1 MVRKHAAAPVGL
13 RGLGVRVLRGRT
25 PPRQQVRHR
34 NGVAAANSQALSRD
48 LSDLETSEE
57 RLVLKSIVERL
68 GLIPAPLGRALAV
81 ISRTP

>member
-48 LSDLETSEE
+48 LSEE
-57 RLVLKSIVERL
+57 RLVLKRIVERL
-68 GLIPAPLGRALAV
+68 GLIPAPPGRALAV